1 MATDSSNSSIFS
13 LGSSLQNYNPITS
26 FFRSS
31 MGQVGFINVNEMQSD
46 DPDQEQRIV
55 NGVASYGKQL
65 GRVVEARA
73 GRLRAPGA
81 PESGGWAPAESE
93 AVKNFLRL
101 AEEMAAF
108 ESRNQPV
115 TQGTIEELV
124 AALRGLRE
132 RTQCPTSGSS
142 RDSPRTSRPA
152 SPWRVATRRR
162 ITGQGGSVHVPEAPS
177 PHERSMSVTS
187 IFPSVGIRPSS

>member
-26 FFRSS
+26 WFRSS

-65 GRVVEARA
+65 GRVVEALQA
-73 GRLRAPGA
+73 VCEHLEPLK
-81 PESGGWAPAESE
+81 PGGWAPAERE
-93 AVKNFLRL
+93 AVKSFLRL

-108 ESRNQPV
+108 KSKNQPV
-115 TQGTIEELV
+115 TQGTIDELV
-124 AALRGLRE
+124 AALRSLREQDRVSYERVQQGLRA
-132 RTQCPTSGSS
+132 
-142 RDSPRTSRPA
+142 D
-152 SPWRVATRRR
+152 
-162 ITGQGGSVHVPEAPS
+162 
-177 PHERSMSVTS
+177 
-187 IFPSVGIRPSS
+187 